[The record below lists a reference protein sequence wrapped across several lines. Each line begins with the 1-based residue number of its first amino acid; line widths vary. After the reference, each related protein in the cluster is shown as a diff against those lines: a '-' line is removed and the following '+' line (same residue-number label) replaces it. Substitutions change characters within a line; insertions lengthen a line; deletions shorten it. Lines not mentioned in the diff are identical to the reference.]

1 MNDKNYNVF
10 IYKQDDDNPKNRTF
24 KGKYTNNIRFD
35 SYNKDIIE
43 TDKENKVFSLILEKI
58 YIKKKQGAKKV
69 EEYKGS
75 FAFCEL
81 NTGNLY
87 FSEIKDSNYICLI
100 EQILIQNNPKDLM
113 IWTNKEF
120 SSKQI
125 ADLNDI
131 LSCQKNINYRMNEYK
146 TRINHERMLEIIEKS
161 CCNSKIPSDIKYYPR

>member
-58 YIKKKQGAKKV
+58 YIKKKQGQKV

-81 NTGNLY
+81 NMKSLLFRDKRFELY
-87 FSEIKDSNYICLI
+87 MFD
-100 EQILIQNNPKDLM
+100 
-113 IWTNKEF
+113 
-120 SSKQI
+120 
-125 ADLNDI
+125 
-131 LSCQKNINYRMNEYK
+131 
-146 TRINHERMLEIIEKS
+146 
-161 CCNSKIPSDIKYYPR
+161 